1 MKNKSL
7 LGIKRGSAKLPLN
20 IAIGPNLISGHSCPF
35 AHECKTKVIQRKVG
49 DNYKLLKAQSF
60 FVIVPYL
67 NCSIEILL
75 MQGGII
81 IG

>member
-35 AHECKTKVIQRKVG
+35 AHECKTKVIQKDGRRQLQTFDSTKF
-49 DNYKLLKAQSF
+49 L
-60 FVIVPYL
+60 
-67 NCSIEILL
+67 
-75 MQGGII
+75 
-81 IG
+81 